1 MAGLFDKVVVGINKG
16 LNAVSEGSKLVIE
29 KAQINAQI
37 SDKEKEISQL
47 FNNIGML
54 VYNLQS
60 KGEINIEQCAD
71 MCNELTKVKGS
82 ISELQQQLRLLEAQ
96 KPQTSTYDMQN
107 ENGQQSN
114 NGVTCNCGYT
124 NKVGAKFCANC
135 GQGLPE

>member
-29 KAQINAQI
+29 KAQINALI
-37 SDKEKEISQL
+37 SDKEKEISHL

-54 VYNLQS
+54 VYNLQL
-60 KGEINIEQCAD
+60 KGEINIEQCTD

-107 ENGQQSN
+107 ENGQQAN
-114 NGVTCNCGYT
+114 DGVTCSCGYT

-135 GQGLPE
+135 GQSLPK